1 MSPSKV
7 TAYPTSRELVP
18 SPGTWDAWNRPWPV
32 NYKRGG
38 GYGYGDCESDVIPLD
53 DLLLMD
59 SLVVGK
65 VKVDPEV
72 GNRVGI
78 HF

>member
-1 MSPSKV
+1 M
-7 TAYPTSRELVP
+7 
-18 SPGTWDAWNRPWPV
+18 